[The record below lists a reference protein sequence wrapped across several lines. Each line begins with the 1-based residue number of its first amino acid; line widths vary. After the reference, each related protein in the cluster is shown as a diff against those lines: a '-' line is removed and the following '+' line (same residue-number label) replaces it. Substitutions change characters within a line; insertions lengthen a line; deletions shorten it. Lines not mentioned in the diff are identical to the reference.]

1 MYMYMQ
7 DKQVDWQALG
17 STANTSIIVW
27 HLLKGRVCHSWVS
40 NCMLSQSYLH
50 VYVMARQLKK
60 EFLAHTSLV
69 VSKSSLSYCDV
80 CIVNSTSKACM
91 FVNRNKL

>member
-1 MYMYMQ
+1 
-7 DKQVDWQALG
+7 
-17 STANTSIIVW
+17 
-27 HLLKGRVCHSWVS
+27 
-40 NCMLSQSYLH
+40 MLSQSYLH

-91 FVNRNKL
+91 FVNRNKLQNSYVGIYTTDLPSSMADELLHGIL